1 MALRDAIEHIVL
13 DFPGYGYRRVT
24 HVLFASCLENQPETG
39 ASDHGDHDYTINSL
53 RTSR

>member
-13 DFPGYGYRRVT
+13 DFPGCGYQSVT

-39 ASDHGDHDYTINSL
+39 ASDHGGHDDTTDSL